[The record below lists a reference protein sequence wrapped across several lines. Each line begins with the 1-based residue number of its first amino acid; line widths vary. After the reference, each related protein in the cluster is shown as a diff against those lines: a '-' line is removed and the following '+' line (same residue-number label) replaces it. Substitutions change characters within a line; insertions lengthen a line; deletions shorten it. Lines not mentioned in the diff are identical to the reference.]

1 MDPEAVSGGARATG
15 AGSSARRT
23 PTIAILGAGAAGLCM
38 GIHLKKAG
46 ISSFTI
52 FEKSER
58 LGGTWF
64 DNGYPGAGCDVP
76 SHLYCFSFEP
86 NPNWSRKFSLQP
98 EIHDYLDHCA
108 VKYGLMK
115 HIRFRTEIASASFDE
130 GRGVWRL
137 RTTTGEELSAQVL
150 VSATGQLNRPHV
162 PTLPGLDSFQGTT
175 FHSARWNRGHDLAGE
190 RVAVI
195 GNGASAIQFVPCIA
209 PTARKVAV
217 FQRSANY
224 VVPRFDRAYKPW
236 EKWIFRNV
244 PLALGLY
251 RASIYWRLEARF
263 FAFFRG
269 SWFSKKL
276 REGALSYLHQSV
288 SDPALAEELTPD
300 YPIGCKRI
308 LISDDYYQS
317 LMRTNVEVV
326 TEPITGV
333 TRGSVVTADGSER
346 PSDVIVFA
354 TGFESTSFLA
364 PMQIEGLGGRKLAEE
379 WRSGAEAYLGVAL
392 SGYPN
397 LFLLYGPNT
406 NLGHNSII
414 FMIECQVSYVLQ
426 CIKALM
432 HQDLS
437 YLDVRREAMD
447 RFNEELKRAIE
458 KTAWSAGCHS
468 WYKTES
474 GKVTNNWSGFSV
486 AFWWKTRR
494 PDWAAYELVQRG

>member
-1 MDPEAVSGGARATG
+1 MDGEAVGAARSSGQ
-15 AGSSARRT
+15 GSAASRS

-38 GIHLKKAG
+38 GIQLKKAG

-64 DNGYPGAGCDVP
+64 DNHYPGAGCDVP

-98 EIHDYLDHCA
+98 EIRDYLDHCA

-130 GRGVWRL
+130 RHGVWRL
-137 RTTTGEELSAQVL
+137 RTTTGEELCAQVL
-150 VSATGQLNRPHV
+150 VSATGQLNRPYV
-162 PTLPGLDSFQGTT
+162 PKLLGLDTFQGTT
-175 FHSARWNRGHDLAGE
+175 FHSARWNHDRDLAGA

-209 PTARKVAV
+209 SVAREVTV

-224 VVPRFDRAYKPW
+224 VVPRFDRAFKPW
-236 EKWIFRNV
+236 EKWIFRNL
-244 PLALGLY
+244 PLALKLY

-263 FAFFRG
+263 FAFFRD

-276 REGALSYLHQSV
+276 REAALSYLNQSV

-317 LMRTNVEVV
+317 LMRPNVELV
-326 TEPITGV
+326 TESITGV
-333 TRGSVVTADGSER
+333 TRRGVVTADGTER
-346 PSDVIVFA
+346 ASDVIVFA
-354 TGFESTSFLA
+354 TGFETTSFLA
-364 PMQIEGLGGRKLAEE
+364 PTQLEGLGGRKLAEE

-397 LFLLYGPNT
+397 FFLLYGPNT

-426 CIKALM
+426 CIHRLM
-432 HQDLS
+432 RPDLL

-447 RFNEELKRAIE
+447 RYNAEVQGAIE

-474 GKVTNNWSGFSV
+474 GKVTNNWSGFTV
-486 AFWWKTRR
+486 EFWWKTRR
-494 PDWAAYELVQRG
+494 PDWAAYEFVLRA